1 MYERILAAVDGS
13 VISQSALTEAVRLAR
28 ALGARLCLAY
38 GVDAVTTN
46 AYKQA
51 DREQFVAPQVE
62 AGRAILAKAAAV
74 AEAAGVLR
82 DERLLEID
90 AIGRGRLPEALAR
103 AAEAWQADLMVV
115 GTHGR
120 RGVSHLLLGSVAE
133 GVVHIAPTPVLVVP
147 AQAAATEAGAARE
160 LTNLLVA
167 VDGTEV
173 SEHAQ
178 EEAIRVADSLKM
190 TLRVVSVADT
200 QADAAAGSQAEAVLG
215 AARARA
221 ETAGVVV
228 ETRTLEAPH
237 QPGTV
242 VEAVISEAAA
252 WPAHLIVLGT
262 HGRQGLERLRLGS
275 VAEAILRQ
283 APAPVLL
290 VRASGAASAAA

>member
-1 MYERILAAVDGS
+1 MYKRILAAVDGS
-13 VISQSALTEAVRLAR
+13 EISQSALTEAVRLAG

-46 AYKQA
+46 AYNRA
-51 DREQFVAPQVE
+51 DLEQFLAPQVE

-74 AEAAGVLR
+74 AEAAGVLQE
-82 DERLLEID
+82 ERLLEID
-90 AIGRGRLPEALAR
+90 AIGRGRLPEALTR
-103 AAEAWQADLMVV
+103 EAEAWQADLMVV

-147 AQAAATEAGAARE
+147 PEAAATEAGAARP

-167 VDGTEV
+167 VDGTRV
-173 SEHAQ
+173 SEYAL
-178 EEAIRVADSLKM
+178 EEAIRVAENLKM

-200 QADAAAGSQAEAVLG
+200 QANTAAGSQAEAVLS

-228 ETRTLEAPH
+228 ETRTLEGPG
-237 QPGTV
+237 QPSAVAQAVTS
-242 VEAVISEAAA
+242 EAVA
-252 WPAHLIVLGT
+252 WPAHLMVLGT

-290 VRASGAASAAA
+290 VRTSGTAAAAA